1 MKKISIYFSVVS
13 LILMFAAT
21 VQAALLERGEFLIYD
36 SAQNI
41 TWLRNANLYDYQMT
55 WSQAVDWAENLDYQG
70 YDDWRLPD
78 SDISCLGYNCIGSEM
93 GHLYYADG
101 ISSGSSGLFTDVQ
114 SSMYWSG
121 TEYEAAN
128 SKAWR
133 FNFQSGYQGRSG
145 KTYDRYA
152 WAVRDG
158 DSNLPVVPE
167 PVSSLLFMT
176 GATVLALK
184 KKIQGKFFNI

>member
-1 MKKISIYFSVVS
+1 MKKISMYLSVIS
-13 LILMFAAT
+13 LVLMFAAA
-21 VQAALLERGEFLIYD
+21 VQADLLERGDSLIYD
-36 SAQNI
+36 SDQNI
-41 TWLRNANLYDYQMT
+41 TWLRNANLYEYQMT

-78 SDISCLGYNCIGSEM
+78 SDISCLGYDCIGSEM
-93 GHLYYADG
+93 GHLYYNDG

-121 TEYEAAN
+121 TEHEADT

-133 FNFQSGYQGRSG
+133 FNFNSGYQGRSG

-158 DSNLPVVPE
+158 DSSLPVAPE
-167 PVSSLLFMT
+167 PVSSLLFLT
-176 GATVLALK
+176 GGTVMAVRRIFRNK
-184 KKIQGKFFNI
+184 SIIN

>member
-1 MKKISIYFSVVS
+1 MKKISMYLSV
-13 LILMFAAT
+13 ILLVFMFAAT
-21 VQAALLERGEFLIYD
+21 VQADLSERGDFFLYD
-36 SAQNI
+36 SDQNI
-41 TWLRNANLYDYQMT
+41 TWLKNANLYEYQMT

-78 SDISCLGYNCIGSEM
+78 TDIFCLGYDCIGSEM
-93 GHLYYADG
+93 GHLYYNDG

-121 TEYEAAN
+121 TEHEADN

-133 FNFQSGYQGRSG
+133 FHFNSGYQGRSG

-158 DSNLPVVPE
+158 DSVPPVVPE
-167 PVSSLLFMT
+167 PVSSLLFIT
-176 GATVLALK
+176 GGATLVFRKNLRK
-184 KKIQGKFFNI
+184 KNLSI